1 MKILFVAPRF
11 PYPLTQGDRLLCY
24 HRLRTLSQSHEIT
37 LITFYQSPQEIDN
50 LPKLS
55 QFCQNIH
62 TVYLPRWKSLRNCV
76 RNLFVSQLPLQI
88 AYYQLDRFQDELDR
102 IISTDKFDVIHFLML
117 RVAEYRLNSNI
128 PQIIEIVDSMQL
140 NLQTRIPFES
150 PIKRYLYQEELKR
163 ITKYENQLDRR
174 FNKIIVCAEKDA
186 EFLVLDRKYLAIV
199 STGTDIELFRA
210 SSNRNIDR
218 STLNIIFTGKMS
230 YAPNIHAARWFVN
243 NCWQLLKQELP
254 DVRLTIAG
262 ADPPPEIIKFDRI
275 PGIHVTGF
283 VPSIVDI
290 LNQSDIAIT
299 PMQSGSGMQSKIFE
313 AMSCSLPVITT
324 SLGLGSI
331 EAKVGEE
338 ILVADSPVDFVNAI
352 VQLSQNKEQMQQIG
366 TKARIFVEKNHSW
379 ETGSAKVE
387 AIYREVIAATMFDN
401 SNI

>member
-24 HRLRTLSQSHEIT
+24 HRLRTLSQNHEIT
-37 LITFYQSPQEIDN
+37 LITFYQSPHELEN
-50 LPKLS
+50 LAELLP
-55 QFCQNIH
+55 FCQSIRP
-62 TVYLPRWKSLRNCV
+62 VYLPRWKSLSNCIK
-76 RNLFVSQLPLQI
+76 NLFSSQLPLQV
-88 AYYQLDRFQDELDR
+88 AYYLFDRFQDELDR
-102 IISTDKFDVIHFLML
+102 LISTQKFDVVHFLML
-117 RVAEYRLNSNI
+117 RMAEYHINPNI

-150 PIKRYLYQEELKR
+150 PLKRYLYQEELKR
-163 ITKYENQLDRR
+163 ITNYENQLDRR

-186 EFLVLDRKYLAIV
+186 ELLILDRKYLAIV
-199 STGTDIELFRA
+199 PTGTDIKLFRA
-210 SSNRNIDR
+210 KAERNKNYATID
-218 STLNIIFTGKMS
+218 IVFTGKMS

-243 NCWQLLKQELP
+243 NCWDLLKQELP

-262 ADPPPEIIKFDRI
+262 ADPPPEITKFDRL

-290 LNQSDIAIT
+290 LNQADIAIT

-338 ILVADSPVDFVNAI
+338 ILVADSPSDFVNTI
-352 VQLSQNKEQMQQIG
+352 IQLSQNQEQMQQIG
-366 TKARIFVEKNHSW
+366 IKARIFVEMNHSW
-379 ETGSAKVE
+379 ETGSAKIE
-387 AIYREVIAATMFDN
+387 AIYREVTDANIYKL